1 VRESAQHCEKDVG
14 KLRIQMGFLDTG
26 VRTRELDF
34 DDITRLTTA
43 LGCAALTLRG
53 SDKSIYGKLF
63 ERLML
68 GSVLTILGFQL
79 VKAGAIKGKTKVFW
93 LSDST
98 AARESDATVFIELG
112 KLARFDIG
120 FIGPGNSEISK
131 DKLSR
136 YERDLELDG
145 ATHTSKT
152 FIVVD
157 RLPQSGKTKK
167 TAEKIGAEIVQM
179 SLSYWPKELAI
190 KIEKNYGIKHELCT
204 MPEDKIGRYLEEQL
218 KSIKVQEF
226 LAGFSTDQL
235 NGESELPD
243 AEEEVEAES

>member
-1 VRESAQHCEKDVG
+1 MRESAQHCEKDVG

-157 RLPQSGKTKK
+157 RLPQSGKRYRPFPEVYPTIAARDAAPGTARASDVIRTVITCSLFTPAQCHAESTSGGTRVSSTHNTKPPAPPSSRAK
-167 TAEKIGAEIVQM
+167 GFDG
-179 SLSYWPKELAI
+179 SRCLAI
-190 KIEKNYGIKHELCT
+190 SAC
-204 MPEDKIGRYLEEQL
+204 
-218 KSIKVQEF
+218 S
-226 LAGFSTDQL
+226 
-235 NGESELPD
+235 
-243 AEEEVEAES
+243 